1 MLSDAERVIA
11 AAQAAGLS
19 IGVAESLTGGD
30 VCVRLVGVPGSSA
43 VLRGGVVAYASD
55 IKVRVLGVDQ
65 GELDRYGPVSRETA
79 LAMARGVRVAL
90 GADVGIATTGAAG
103 PEPHGGKE
111 PGTAFVAVDSG
122 DDAPAIVELHVPG
135 SRRDVCAG
143 VRDAAL
149 ALAADAVEGTLKN
162 GALDGEQA

>member
-1 MLSDAERVIA
+1 MPTEPERVIA
-11 AAQAAGLS
+11 AASAAGVS

-55 IKVRVLGVDQ
+55 VKVRVLGVEQRD
-65 GELDRYGPVSRETA
+65 LDRYGPVSRETA

-103 PEPHGGKE
+103 PDPHGGQP
-111 PGTAFVAVDSG
+111 PGTAFIAVDAG
-122 DDAPAIVELHVPG
+122 DGIPAVVELHVPG

-149 ALAADAVEGTLKN
+149 SLAADALEGIARN
-162 GALDGEQA
+162 GAPSGEQA